1 MFKLMTHDNPEPAIN
16 LVKNNKKNDIYSK
29 SIINYHYKIMNA
41 VDKLLDIKVSDRKL
55 ININEMI
62 NDLKNIKS
70 FKNKNLNMLELILD

>member
-1 MFKLMTHDNPEPAIN
+1 MTHDNPEPAIN